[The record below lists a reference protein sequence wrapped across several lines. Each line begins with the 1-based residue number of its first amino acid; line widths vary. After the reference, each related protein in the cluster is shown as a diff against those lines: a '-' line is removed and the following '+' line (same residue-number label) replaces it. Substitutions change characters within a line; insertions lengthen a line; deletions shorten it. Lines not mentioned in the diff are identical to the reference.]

1 MGIYKIYPSK
11 DTTLYSEFPSMNTGI
26 DEILEAS
33 TYVKDDKGQTAY
45 DYMLERKQHQT
56 FTHRGKTYKLQQY
69 IEALIADKNSELYRM
84 PDGVVAGK
92 DYQQSFILRII
103 HAAEKGAYADMWN
116 KYPILAETLEERG
129 VFIQEKFD
137 AVGNASSYDSIL
149 ETIINK

>member
-1 MGIYKIYPSK
+1 
-11 DTTLYSEFPSMNTGI
+11 
-26 DEILEAS
+26 
-33 TYVKDDKGQTAY
+33 
-45 DYMLERKQHQT
+45 
-56 FTHRGKTYKLQQY
+56 
-69 IEALIADKNSELYRM
+69 M